1 MRVLITLERC
11 HLRPWQPSDVRSL
24 VRHAN
29 NREVWLNLRDL
40 FPHPYTTADAK
51 RWLAQVCAQEPV
63 TTFAVVVDDSAVGGI
78 GFRIQSDV
86 HRLSAEIGYWLG
98 EGYWGRGIM
107 SEVLAAVTDYAFTS
121 FDLRRL
127 YAVVFEWN
135 PSSAHILEKAGYVF
149 EGRLA
154 QSVIKDGRVI
164 DSLIYARVRD
174 TEPPTEACS

>member
-98 EGYWGRGIM
+98 EGPLDVTRSVEKTATSPSTKRESAWGNCV
-107 SEVLAAVTDYAFTS
+107 SPLA
-121 FDLRRL
+121 
-127 YAVVFEWN
+127 
-135 PSSAHILEKAGYVF
+135 P
-149 EGRLA
+149 
-154 QSVIKDGRVI
+154 
-164 DSLIYARVRD
+164 
-174 TEPPTEACS
+174 